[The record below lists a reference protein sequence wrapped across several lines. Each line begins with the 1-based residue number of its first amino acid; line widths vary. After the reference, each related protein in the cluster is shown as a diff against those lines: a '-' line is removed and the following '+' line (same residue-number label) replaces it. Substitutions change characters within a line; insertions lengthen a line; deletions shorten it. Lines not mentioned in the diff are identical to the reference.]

1 MNGKSEI
8 VNRHFFTIP
17 AYTMS
22 RVGNKTTLSF
32 ASDVS
37 SDLKLRIPNH
47 EDQQLKQVIEKSSNI
62 TDFKLID
69 IENILVEVWEESVD
83 KPQRRVIIVHQSKTK
98 NVAAETLAFNFK
110 SKPLEGMYLKHC
122 NDSFNLVSDSII
134 DTSNV

>member
-32 ASDVS
+32 TSDVS

-62 TDFKLID
+62 TESKLID
-69 IENILVEVWEESVD
+69 IENI
-83 KPQRRVIIVHQSKTK
+83 
-98 NVAAETLAFNFK
+98 
-110 SKPLEGMYLKHC
+110 
-122 NDSFNLVSDSII
+122 
-134 DTSNV
+134 